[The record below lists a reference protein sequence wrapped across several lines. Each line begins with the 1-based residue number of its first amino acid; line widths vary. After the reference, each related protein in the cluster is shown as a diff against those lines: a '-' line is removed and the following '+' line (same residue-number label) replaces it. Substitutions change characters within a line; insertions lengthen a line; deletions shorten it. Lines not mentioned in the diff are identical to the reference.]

1 MLTIDLPENLDI
13 EAASELK
20 AALTAEDR
28 GDRAI
33 RIDARQVG
41 RVGTA
46 CIQVLLSAGRTLSA
60 EGCPFTIVAPSP
72 ALLAACADLGLVE
85 EFQCWSTD

>member
-20 AALTAEDR
+20 AALMAESR
-28 GDRAI
+28 GDRAVC
-33 RIDARQVG
+33 IDARRVD

-60 EGCPFTIVAPSP
+60 EGCPVTIVAPSP
-72 ALLAACADLGLVE
+72 ALIAAFADLGLVE
-85 EFQCWSTD
+85 EFQCWSAE